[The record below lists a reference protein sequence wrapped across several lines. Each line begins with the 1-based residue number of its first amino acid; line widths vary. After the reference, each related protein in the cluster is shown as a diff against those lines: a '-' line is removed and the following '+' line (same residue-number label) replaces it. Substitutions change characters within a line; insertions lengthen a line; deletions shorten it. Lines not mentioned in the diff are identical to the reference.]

1 LQQNFTYTLCSSS
14 SFIVSLSLIRRTA
27 CACAQFSGCSSTTN
41 AHIETGQMA
50 VCCQNLTLGALSSRS
65 ALSMLVGALFKKFDL
80 FLNRPRILFAN
91 DTSILFTHSDTTELN
106 SNTYTILE
114 TVNTWFK
121 NNYISLNFGKKKP
134 HSVHFKTRNSPAIDM
149 KIDYN
154 NKLIPSVLSTKFL
167 RLTILCTLSWRMH
180 INHQLH

>member
-1 LQQNFTYTLCSSS
+1 
-14 SFIVSLSLIRRTA
+14 
-27 CACAQFSGCSSTTN
+27 
-41 AHIETGQMA
+41 MA

-121 NNYISLNFGKKKP
+121 NNYISLNFGKKNLTL
-134 HSVHFKTRNSPAIDM
+134 FT
-149 KIDYN
+149 
-154 NKLIPSVLSTKFL
+154 L
-167 RLTILCTLSWRMH
+167 RPGIVQQLT
-180 INHQLH
+180 